1 MEAIIMARYN
11 GGNTK
16 VPMIEKII
24 SSVLGVDAEFEPHY
38 DRLKIPTDTRV
49 QSRIDK
55 NNAPTSMVN
64 RYANQ
69 MGEFDF
75 PPIIV
80 TKDAITVDGN
90 TRVKAHAKRGDRYI
104 PALVVPIA
112 WEGADDA
119 TQRKLLY
126 ISELI
131 NNMNGLPLD
140 DGERRKMAYTMI
152 EEGAPDE
159 DIVGKVGLTLAS
171 VRGLREKHKA
181 SQRLQQVGIDPKGP
195 ISEILRAFGKSNP
208 QALDDTS
215 FRDVAQ
221 LAVDAGLK
229 ANEVNSLATSLAQT
243 GSPELRQERLT
254 RERQSRET
262 QISARRTG
270 QANPQ
275 LANQLRKKLQILF
288 EHPLTVF
295 LEHDPEKIQEHVE
308 ILAKAEE
315 ILGNVRAAQ
324 ANVQATVQPQ
334 TGMVQ

>member
-1 MEAIIMARYN
+1 MEAAMPRYN

-38 DRLKIPTDTRV
+38 DRLKIPTDNRV

-55 NNAPTSMVN
+55 NNAPVSMVL

-80 TKDAITVDGN
+80 TKDAVTVDGN

-104 PALVVPIA
+104 PALVIPIA
-112 WEGADDA
+112 WEDADDA
-119 TQRKLLY
+119 TRRKLLY

-140 DGERRKMAYTMI
+140 DSERRKMAYTMI

-159 DIVGKVGLTLAS
+159 DIVGKVGLTLAN
-171 VRGLREKHKA
+171 VRGLREKYKA
-181 SQRLQQVGIDPKGP
+181 SQRLRLVGIVPEGP
-195 ISEILRAFGKSNP
+195 INEVLRAFGKPNP
-208 QALDDTS
+208 QALDDTT

-229 ANEVNSLATSLAQT
+229 SGEISSLATSLVQT
-243 GSPELRQERLT
+243 GSPELRQERLV
-254 RERQSRET
+254 RERQSREA
-262 QISARRTG
+262 QIVARRTG
-270 QANPQ
+270 QDNPQ
-275 LANQLRKKLQILF
+275 LASQLRKKLQVLF

-295 LEHDPEKIQEHVE
+295 LEHDPEKIQEHVD
-308 ILAKAEE
+308 ILTKAEE
-315 ILGNVRAAQ
+315 VLGDIRAAQ
-324 ANVQATVQPQ
+324 ANVPTTPAQPR
-334 TGMVQ
+334 TGARQ